1 MGETITPASAVAKAL
16 QALFGKH
23 LTDPDDI
30 PAAAVLTIAD
40 PVTATKHRI
49 ELRPVGLAELQRMV
63 EAEADSRHR
72 AHPGEDGLIYHA
84 NGEVDIEASAEM
96 YAQEADGEDDEDE
109 EVELSLG
116 EWMCVHHGTG
126 GGPGE
131 DCPDCREHW
140 GLDPVR
146 PQ

>member
-1 MGETITPASAVAKAL
+1 MSEMITPASAVAKAL
-16 QALFGKH
+16 QALFWTYPTYSG
-23 LTDPDDI
+23 DI
-30 PAAAVLTIAD
+30 PAAAALTVAD
-40 PVTATKHRI
+40 PVPATKHRI
-49 ELRPVGLAELQRMV
+49 ELQPVGLVKLQRMV

-72 AHPGEDGLIYHA
+72 ARLGEDGLIYHA
-84 NGEVDIEASAEM
+84 NGEVGIKASAEM
-96 YAQEADGEDDEDE
+96 YAQEVDGRDDEDE
-109 EVELSLG
+109 EAELSLG